1 MKKTKISA
9 LMASLLM
16 VSGVAY
22 ADAEFSFE
30 DSTTTITRTYDVS
43 FDADIMGTVDD
54 VDFEVDPGSRTDFE
68 VEVED
73 LSGTA
78 IVAATYNGFFE
89 IQRKTNEIDFEGD
102 VVNAAVNT
110 ANIDG
115 SINFTGAAV
124 GTNTI
129 FIESF
134 ADQLSTTVVSTSSTA
149 GADNSTTNSTLANT
163 SSALADSEDLAQLK
177 TTLSTDVIGAINQA
191 DTTIA
196 NDDHGY
202 SGWGRWGSWRDNHG
216 DLEIVNVAY
225 NNGDLLASVNIFA
238 GGLNETVTTVPG
250 VDGDVGAEVA
260 TLVPST
266 VMGLTVST
274 SAIGAANISTI
285 NVSR

>member
-22 ADAEFSFE
+22 ADADFSFE

-43 FDADIMGTVDD
+43 FDAEINGSVDD

-68 VEVED
+68 LEVED
-73 LSGTA
+73 LNGTG
-78 IVAATYNGFFE
+78 IVAATYSGFFE
-89 IQRKTNEIDFEGD
+89 IQRKTNTIDFDGD

-110 ANIDG
+110 ANIDA

-124 GTNTI
+124 GSNAININAVSDQINLTNV
-129 FIESF
+129 
-134 ADQLSTTVVSTSSTA
+134 TTSAIMGV
-149 GADNSTTNSTLANT
+149 DNSQTNSTLSNT
-163 SSALADSEDLAQLK
+163 STVRADSADLAALA
-177 TTLSTDVIGAINQA
+177 TVLSTDVIGAINQA

-196 NDDHGY
+196 NVEQEC
-202 SGWGRWGSWRDNHG
+202 WGRWGSWRDNHG

-225 NNGDLLASVNIFA
+225 NNGDMLASVNIAA
-238 GGLNETVTTVPG
+238 GGIAETVTTVPG
-250 VDGDVGAEVA
+250 VEGDVAAEVA